1 MENHRTL
8 MTLAGGLIFV
18 LATTSCSST
27 KPTRTAAN
35 SPPRDSVVDRTVSTE
50 VPVPTNRT
58 GAGDNPYDS
67 NRVVGCADQKSDQTA
82 SMDCG
87 PRNPRMDRDRLGND
101 RAMAA
106 CTYRMDTRG
115 NVIYD
120 DPACPTRYSQVQPMV
135 KEYRD
140 PQVLK
145 DNAFF
150 DRYIEKAVKEARQAE
165 IAGNQGHASEMVE
178 HANLALTQAK
188 QAQRAGNVPG
198 LNEGIL
204 ALREALAIPLATYR
218 GRTAYDSPTGTAATC
233 TSRTDAN
240 GTVIYDDPNCPLRY
254 GQTTRDSLQ
263 DATAYV
269 REARIRLSEA
279 GGMRPV
285 DTRAPGVLAANTS
298 SMAGTPARTV
308 TGILISD
315 EAGLATSR
323 FDGVKPYYLR
333 DRNGRDIPVVLPP
346 DMARTVGVGDRVV
359 AQVDSDGRILAISK
373 DQ

>member
-1 MENHRTL
+1 
-8 MTLAGGLIFV
+8 
-18 LATTSCSST
+18 
-27 KPTRTAAN
+27 
-35 SPPRDSVVDRTVSTE
+35 
-50 VPVPTNRT
+50 
-58 GAGDNPYDS
+58 
-67 NRVVGCADQKSDQTA
+67 
-82 SMDCG
+82 MD
-87 PRNPRMDRDRLGND
+87 
-101 RAMAA
+101 A
-106 CTYRMDTRG
+106 RG

-135 KEYRD
+135 KEYSD

-165 IAGNQGHASEMVE
+165 IAGNQGHAPEMVE

-204 ALREALAIPLATYR
+204 ALREALAIPLSTYR

-254 GQTTRDSLQ
+254 GQTTRDSVQ

-279 GGMRPV
+279 GGMRPI

-315 EAGLATSR
+315 KAGLATSR

>member
-1 MENHRTL
+1 
-8 MTLAGGLIFV
+8 
-18 LATTSCSST
+18 
-27 KPTRTAAN
+27 
-35 SPPRDSVVDRTVSTE
+35 
-50 VPVPTNRT
+50 
-58 GAGDNPYDS
+58 
-67 NRVVGCADQKSDQTA
+67 
-82 SMDCG
+82 MD
-87 PRNPRMDRDRLGND
+87 
-101 RAMAA
+101 A
-106 CTYRMDTRG
+106 RG

-150 DRYIEKAVKEARQAE
+150 DRYIEKAVKEAREAE
-165 IAGNQGHASEMVE
+165 IAGNQGHAPEMVE

-204 ALREALAIPLATYR
+204 ALREALAIPLSTYR

-240 GTVIYDDPNCPLRY
+240 GVVIYDDPNCPLRY
-254 GQTTRDSLQ
+254 GQTTRDLLQ

-279 GGMRPV
+279 GGMRPI
-285 DTRAPGVLAANTS
+285 DTGAPGVLAANTS
-298 SMAGTPARTV
+298 SMTGTPARTV

-333 DRNGRDIPVVLPP
+333 DQTGRDIPVALTP

-359 AQVDSDGRILAISK
+359 AQVDFDGRILAISK

>member
-1 MENHRTL
+1 MEVHTTL
-8 MTLAGGLIFV
+8 MTVAGGLIFV

-27 KPTRTAAN
+27 NSTRTATN

-67 NRVVGCADQKSDQTA
+67 NRVVGCANQKGDQTA

-87 PRNPRMDRDRLGND
+87 PRNPRMDRDRLGNPP
-101 RAMAA
+101 AEATA
-106 CTYRMDTRG
+106 TCTYRRDTRG

-120 DPACPTRYSQVQPMV
+120 DPACPTRYSQVQPTV

-150 DRYIEKAVKEARQAE
+150 DRYIEKAVKEAREAE
-165 IAGNQGHASEMVE
+165 IAGNQGHAPEMVE

-198 LNEGIL
+198 LNEGII
-204 ALREALAIPLATYR
+204 ALREALAIPLSTYR
-218 GRTAYDSPTGTAATC
+218 GRTAYDSPSGTASTCTSRTDANGTVIYDDPNCPLRSGQTSRDRAAYDSPSGTTATC

-240 GTVIYDDPNCPLRY
+240 GVVIYDDPNCPLRY

-269 REARIRLSEA
+269 REARMRLSEA

-285 DTRAPGVLAANTS
+285 DTRAPGVLAAN
-298 SMAGTPARTV
+298 
-308 TGILISD
+308 
-315 EAGLATSR
+315 
-323 FDGVKPYYLR
+323 
-333 DRNGRDIPVVLPP
+333 
-346 DMARTVGVGDRVV
+346 
-359 AQVDSDGRILAISK
+359 
-373 DQ
+373 